1 MPKKI
6 NEEKIQAFIE
16 YYTSGDTAGN
26 ASASAKKAGWV
37 GDSRNMGK
45 YIKKK
50 YATEIAKHAEVK
62 MANNKAK
69 MAGVSEEMIDVMV
82 GVARNSQNDM
92 CKIKSAEKMLDY
104 AGYSN
109 PQNINLN
116 VEKEQLKQLSDQEL
130 AEKIA
135 SLSKKNPHLRKAM
148 KETASDDEQIIEQ
161 DVEAPEEDQNRL
173 TH

>member
-92 CKIKSAEKMLDY
+92 CKIKSAEKML
-104 AGYSN
+104 
-109 PQNINLN
+109 
-116 VEKEQLKQLSDQEL
+116 
-130 AEKIA
+130 
-135 SLSKKNPHLRKAM
+135 
-148 KETASDDEQIIEQ
+148 
-161 DVEAPEEDQNRL
+161 
-173 TH
+173 